1 MDSWPYEISTLFTSA
16 SPDSVFASETRTSQ
30 SQTGSCQNCISPF
43 TSAHSSLQL
52 CTRSSHRE
60 LGCLGSIGEILL
72 SVTVM
77 KVLNNFFEHWLILDE
92 MGAEHP
98 KTWMLVL
105 LYSWSLLQTCW
116 VDDFKHLS
124 LCAWS
129 LFPLLHY
136 FTASISVIAEYNEI
150 NLFYKTF
157 LVWQLDINT
166 ETKTGH
172 MEYANSG
179 FVKSSVFGDLISENI
194 SEILEK
200 IISESVPDL

>member
-1 MDSWPYEISTLFTSA
+1 
-16 SPDSVFASETRTSQ
+16 
-30 SQTGSCQNCISPF
+30 
-43 TSAHSSLQL
+43 
-52 CTRSSHRE
+52 
-60 LGCLGSIGEILL
+60 
-72 SVTVM
+72 
-77 KVLNNFFEHWLILDE
+77 

-105 LYSWSLLQTCW
+105 LSSWSLLQTCW

-124 LCAWS
+124 LGAWS

-136 FTASISVIAEYNEI
+136 FTAFISVIAEYNEI
-150 NLFYKTF
+150 HLFYKTF

-179 FVKSSVFGDLISENI
+179 LVKSSVFGDLISENI